1 MIPFDYH
8 RNKNFRIL
16 SFGKGPYRA
25 SKPRRRLQCQFML
38 CGLICLGVMTTAVSI
53 NANQQAENF
62 RITER
67 TLQTLGQENVPQSLL
82 DALRPLLNQLY
93 TSETEFVKILEG
105 IRDPERNAPQAEEI
119 DLILKHAMLNKLWV
133 QSEKT
138 EVDLEKGESLLTGSV
153 QGGIPKDDII
163 FSADKV
169 RIVTE
174 GSKRYNKII
183 ADNNVQVIQFQR
195 KVTSDRAI
203 YDRATQKLDLLGSVV
218 IEDEG
223 IVLYGSTAYL
233 DHRAGVSEVVGD
245 SNHRVKV
252 EYRLEDAGT
261 SSEVPEPPPSI
272 IQAQRALIDNQK
284 KQAIF
289 EGNVEITRP
298 QLELYLKAGKIILLF
313 NEDRELVASIAE
325 QDVCLQ
331 QPGRAARAEKAHVS
345 ETDQKIILEGDAEIN
360 REGIYL
366 KGPTIN
372 LFLDVE
378 QGQAIGDSATL
389 VQMII
394 PLDEESVDQTSSDQY
409 FNCHR

>member
-8 RNKNFRIL
+8 RNKNFHIL
-16 SFGKGPYRA
+16 SFGKGQYQA
-25 SKPRRRLQCQFML
+25 SKQRLRLQCQFML
-38 CGLICLGVMTTAVSI
+38 CGLVCLGVMISAVSI

-62 RITER
+62 RITEK
-67 TLQTLGQENVPQSLL
+67 TLQTLRQENVPQSLL
-82 DALRPLLNQLY
+82 DALSPLLNQLY
-93 TSETEFVKILEG
+93 TSETEFLKILQG
-105 IRDPERNAPQAEEI
+105 VRDPERNASQAEHI

-133 QSEKT
+133 RSEKT

-183 ADNNVQVIQFQR
+183 ADNNVQVIQLQR

-203 YDRATQKLDLLGSVV
+203 YDRATQKLDLLGSIV

-233 DHRAGVSEVVGD
+233 DRRAGVSEVVGD

-252 EYRLEDAGT
+252 EYRLKDAGT
-261 SSEVPEPPPSI
+261 SSEVPDPPPSI

-284 KQAIF
+284 MQAIF

-298 QLELYLKAGKIILLF
+298 QLDLYLKAGKIVLLF

-378 QGQAIGDSATL
+378 QGEAIGDSATL

-394 PLDEESVDQTSSDQY
+394 PLDEESADQTSSDQY